1 MELPLESCLAAAAQA
16 KAEAAGQVGSL
27 LWPLAPAEAA
37 DLVSGV
43 ASGLGSGAGAG
54 PSPSS
59 WADPKSPHSSGT
71 NLNRT
76 WSEKLSS
83 NWNPKVVQDDKGRG
97 GECGQKQGG
106 QVRRY
111 QDIGFTCRAPLSL
124 TPLVG
129 PRTLKTPALL
139 APLFSLTL
147 PMLPYPPC
155 LPAAFRQRIQVI
167 RQQFDE
173 ELRKVLQ
180 GVMLLLAGPEQATS
194 GAAPAAGAGA
204 VRQHPPLT
212 LTHSLLLW
220 ICV

>member
-147 PMLPYPPC
+147 PMLPYPAPPPPTHLPC
-155 LPAAFRQRIQVI
+155 LSPCLCCPTPPACLQLSVSVFRSSASSLTRSCAKCC
-167 RQQFDE
+167 R
-173 ELRKVLQ
+173 EL
-180 GVMLLLAGPEQATS
+180 
-194 GAAPAAGAGA
+194 
-204 VRQHPPLT
+204 
-212 LTHSLLLW
+212 
-220 ICV
+220 CCC